1 MSGMSSL
8 KVYSGGLVGSG
19 KLVQLNGLVSSKN
32 WTRHTNVAMAH
43 PCKCLPASQAA
54 RVHDPSARLRSL
66 VTTTN
71 PGRQVRRT
79 PLSREE
85 EGGAEEELLE
95 L

>member
-43 PCKCLPASQAA
+43 PCKSAFLQPELAILRQLGSAGN
-54 RVHDPSARLRSL
+54 DNKPGSPSAAHPA
-66 VTTTN
+66 V
-71 PGRQVRRT
+71 P
-79 PLSREE
+79 
-85 EGGAEEELLE
+85 
-95 L
+95 